1 MEATPTGW
9 PTTPWELTAP
19 ESYVLLNGPSAS
31 GAEALKLAALELVAR
46 GLLRIVEAEEV
57 GPFGSQR
64 PARVLVRARGAR
76 PPTTPVLASVWTLYT
91 GIPPRTFGEGIE
103 GVPIDELARE
113 AQSRYKPLRR
123 FVERVIMSNLIERGL
138 YTYEQYRIFWFFPA
152 SRLVLSP
159 AGAAARADL
168 EERLAMARAQFGG
181 WATAD
186 PARALAFAG
195 LAGAALLLAPSLY
208 PDLQRLGHQQPAST
222 TDSGFVPAATT
233 INSDDR
239 SPEPDQAPLES
250 EQTMPH
256 LDLTG
261 FDPTGGG
268 FTFDLGALDSLD
280 SAFSAIDLAVDSSGG
295 DAGAADSGSG
305 GDGGGGDGG
314 GGNGGGGN
322 GGGGNGGE

>member
-9 PTTPWELTAP
+9 PTTAWELTAP

-31 GAEALKLAALELVAR
+31 GAEALKLAVLELVAR
-46 GLLRIVEAEEV
+46 GLLRIVEAEEA

-64 PARVLVRARGAR
+64 RARVLVRTRGAR

-103 GVPIDELARE
+103 GVPVDELARE

-168 EERLAMARAQFGG
+168 EERLATARAQFGG
-181 WATAD
+181 LSTAD

-195 LAGAALLLAPSLY
+195 LSGAALLLAPALY
-208 PDLQRLGHQQPAST
+208 PDLQRLGRQQPAGAA
-222 TDSGFVPAATT
+222 DSGFVPVAAT
-233 INSDDR
+233 NADSDE
-239 SPEPDQAPLES
+239 PPAGPDQAPAES
-250 EQTMPH
+250 EQIMPQ

-280 SAFSAIDLAVDSSGG
+280 STFSAIDLAVDSSGG
-295 DAGAADSGSG
+295 DAGAADSGSSS
-305 GDGGGGDGG
+305 DGSSDSGGGDGG
-314 GGNGGGGN
+314 GGNGG
-322 GGGGNGGE
+322 E